1 GNDVAIE
8 TVIRGN
14 EKVLHARLQDARFF
28 YEEDQK
34 HPLDYYLNKLDNVVF
49 QEKLGTIKDKT
60 DRMTVLIR
68 QFTTL
73 LNIDSKST
81 EHALRAA
88 ALCKFDLTT
97 DMVNEFT
104 ELQGVIG
111 ETYALNYGEEKE
123 VARAIGEHYL
133 PVHAN
138 GRLPET
144 EAGALVSI
152 SDKLDTIVGCISAGL
167 IPTGSQ
173 DPYGLRRK
181 ALGILNIVIERNWN
195 VSIEQLLEITIAMY
209 KQQEELEGLRIGGL
223 MDEIESFFKLRASFI
238 LRSMNIE
245 PDINEAVLHQQIGN
259 PAYTIKKAKLLS
271 AKRQDDTF
279 KIVH

>member
-1 GNDVAIE
+1 TYGHRFLGSEITLHTASEYSEQLKEQFVITSADERQSLIMNGIDALENKEGFHVLQNDDLLEEVCNLVEYPTVFSGRFNDDFLQLPKEVLTASMIEHQRYFPVEDENGKLKSYFVGVRNGNDVAIE

-111 ETYALNYGEEKE
+111 ET
-123 VARAIGEHYL
+123 
-133 PVHAN
+133 
-138 GRLPET
+138 
-144 EAGALVSI
+144 
-152 SDKLDTIVGCISAGL
+152 
-167 IPTGSQ
+167 
-173 DPYGLRRK
+173 
-181 ALGILNIVIERNWN
+181 
-195 VSIEQLLEITIAMY
+195 
-209 KQQEELEGLRIGGL
+209 
-223 MDEIESFFKLRASFI
+223 
-238 LRSMNIE
+238 
-245 PDINEAVLHQQIGN
+245 
-259 PAYTIKKAKLLS
+259 
-271 AKRQDDTF
+271 
-279 KIVH
+279 